1 MWDIE
6 GDTDGLSSQTGLL
19 PRTETMNA
27 RYLSPDGDPRRWKPG
42 DLTAQGDTTHPSMVY
57 AVQSPFTGELHYPS
71 DGRHWGSEKRR
82 MKSWLEAWGSK
93 YIERD
98 IKDGRPEAL
107 LIKDAPVPGDP
118 KFRTNHPALTRA
130 RKEAER
136 IRAAGCW
143 PAAHWRDEGQGTF
156 GMKKYL
162 NDVKQGIVPTTYW
175 SDDDYGEPFEI
186 GDTSWDHHQSG
197 HSQSGVNE
205 LSAIMGRGHEFDTV
219 KPLRAACR
227 RAWKASLRVRA
238 ASSRVSISLS
248 ASKPWVWSTHMS
260 LMIPSSSPGH
270 AMAIRSAMSSASM
283 LVQACGF
290 VPGNVFRSILTS
302 N

>member
-1 MWDIE
+1 
-6 GDTDGLSSQTGLL
+6 
-19 PRTETMNA
+19 
-27 RYLSPDGDPRRWKPG
+27 
-42 DLTAQGDTTHPSMVY
+42 
-57 AVQSPFTGELHYPS
+57 
-71 DGRHWGSEKRR
+71 

-283 LVQACGF
+283 LVQAWGF

-302 N
+302 NRRRADRFGQSDSAAQKRRAEREAEHESERKLNVVLAEMFGPKEKYSDPEIAPSIMVARSIPALPSGGSRQLSDS